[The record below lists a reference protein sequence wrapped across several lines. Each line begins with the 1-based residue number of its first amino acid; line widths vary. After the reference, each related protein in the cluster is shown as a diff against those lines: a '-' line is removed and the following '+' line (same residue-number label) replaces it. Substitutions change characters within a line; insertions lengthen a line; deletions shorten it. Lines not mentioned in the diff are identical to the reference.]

1 MNDMIKVL
9 LERKTK
15 KETEIKKLQHELN
28 NINKCLSEEKY
39 KETYLI
45 NEVLK
50 HNVIEIINM
59 IHEHN
64 LKCSAVYDAEI
75 IWGNTIYKVSDGT
88 YFANIIAK
96 DGTVTIDYSGI
107 NNDGGGRTLD
117 EKTKDLIVY
126 KIIPFCEMKKKEYEK
141 SEE

>member
-1 MNDMIKVL
+1 MNNVIETL
-9 LERKTK
+9 LEQKTK
-15 KETEIKKLQHELN
+15 KEIEVKNLQRELA
-28 NINKCLSEEKY
+28 NINKCLSDAIHEE
-39 KETYLI
+39 TNLI
-45 NEVLK
+45 NAVLK

-59 IHEHN
+59 IHEQN
-64 LKCSAVYDAEI
+64 LKCSAVYDAETM
-75 IWGNTIYKVSDGT
+75 WGIATYEVSDGT

-126 KIIPFCEMKKKEYEK
+126 KIIPFCEMKKNEYRE
-141 SEE
+141 